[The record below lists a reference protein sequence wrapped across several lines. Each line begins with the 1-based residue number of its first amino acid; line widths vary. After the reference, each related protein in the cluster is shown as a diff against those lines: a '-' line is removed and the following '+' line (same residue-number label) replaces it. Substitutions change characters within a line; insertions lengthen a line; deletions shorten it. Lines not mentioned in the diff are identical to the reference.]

1 MGKAKKVKVSS
12 SMRTGPPKKQVH
24 TTLAEA
30 IESALLAKPK
40 NRNKTRVRQDKDEQY
55 LESKISQKILNLS
68 NKQRQEEEG
77 EGDSEAEGALQASA
91 PVPTRSL
98 GPVLSDE
105 EENNDSDDGL
115 SAIDDYE
122 EIKLDEQD
130 EKDIFRFMT
139 NPKEIGGN
147 RFREII
153 NGKRQEIETQFD
165 GAQSVAMQELDPKV
179 KKLYEDVG
187 KVLSKYRSGKIP
199 KPFKAVPSFR
209 NWEQIMYVTD
219 PDHWTAA
226 AVYQATRLFASN
238 MKENMAQRFYNLVLL
253 PRLRDD
259 MQEYKRLN
267 FHLYQALRKALYKP
281 GAFMKGILLPLLE
294 SGNCTLREALIVGS
308 VVAKNSIPILHSAT
322 ALLKIAEMEYNG
334 ANSIFLRILF
344 DKKYALPYR
353 VIDGCVFHFVQFERD
368 PREMPVLW
376 HQALLTFVQRYKNNI
391 SDEQK
396 EALLQLIKKKN
407 HHVLSAEIRREL
419 HSAKGESEMA
429 MEE

>member
-1 MGKAKKVKVSS
+1 MGKAKKVKP
-12 SMRTGPPKKQVH
+12 SMRTGRLKELEK
-24 TTLAEA
+24 TNLAEA
-30 IESALLAKPK
+30 IEAELLAKSK
-40 NRNKTRVRQDKDEQY
+40 NRNKTRVRQDKEEQY
-55 LESKISQKILNLS
+55 LGAKISQKILNLS
-68 NKQRQEEEG
+68 NKQRQEEE
-77 EGDSEAEGALQASA
+77 EEEVEAEGAVQASA

-122 EIKLDEQD
+122 EVKLDEQD
-130 EKDIFRFMT
+130 EKDIFKFMT
-139 NPKEIGGN
+139 SGKTGANLFIEID
-147 RFREII
+147 R
-153 NGKRQEIETQFD
+153 KKQEIETQFD
-165 GAQSVAMQELDPKV
+165 GAKSVVMQEMDPKV
-179 KKLYEDVG
+179 RKLYEGVG
-187 KVLSKYRSGKIP
+187 KILEKYRSGKIP
-199 KPFKAVPSFR
+199 KAFKVVPSFR
-209 NWEQIMYVTD
+209 NWEQIMYVTE
-219 PDHWTAA
+219 PDKWSAA

-308 VVAKNSIPILHSAT
+308 VIAKNSIPILHSAT
-322 ALLKIAEMEYNG
+322 AILKIAEMEYNG
-334 ANSIFLRILF
+334 ANSILLRILF

-353 VIDGCVFHFVQFERD
+353 VIDGCVFHFAQFERD

-407 HHVLSAEIRREL
+407 HHTLSAEIRREL
-419 HSAKGESEMA
+419 QSAKGESEMA